1 MLDDFGEEVLRVSM
15 PAYFIKLLGKKKK
28 GGGGGGELRH
38 PISHSGRGMIE
49 FAVDK
54 ASVANRSHD

>member
-28 GGGGGGELRH
+28 GGGGELRH